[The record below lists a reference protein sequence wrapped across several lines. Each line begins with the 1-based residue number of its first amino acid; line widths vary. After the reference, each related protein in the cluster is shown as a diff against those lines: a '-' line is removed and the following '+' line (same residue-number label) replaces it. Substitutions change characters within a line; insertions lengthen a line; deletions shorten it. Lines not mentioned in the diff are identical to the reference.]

1 MEKEIHD
8 GEAVQEKEGRYL
20 PDHMLKSGP
29 EEDKKEELN
38 EEGEEEV
45 YVQSESDN

>member
-1 MEKEIHD
+1 MEKEIND
-8 GEAVQEKEGRYL
+8 GEVVQEKEGRYL
-20 PDHMLKSGP
+20 PDHVLKSNV
-29 EEDKKEELN
+29 EDDKKDELN